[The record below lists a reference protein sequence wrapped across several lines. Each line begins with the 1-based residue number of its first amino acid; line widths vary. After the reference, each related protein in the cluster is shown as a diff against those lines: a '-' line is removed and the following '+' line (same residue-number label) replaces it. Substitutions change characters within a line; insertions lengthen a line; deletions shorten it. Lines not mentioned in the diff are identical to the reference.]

1 MKNNRKFICTNA
13 NPENLFI
20 LYRSEFSM
28 LYQKSILTALIKRGV
43 ITKEQAEK
51 CCKNLEKGKAKV

>member
-1 MKNNRKFICTNA
+1 MKDNRKFICTNA

-28 LYQKSILTALIKRGV
+28 LYQKSILSALINRGV

-51 CCKNLEKGKAKV
+51 CCQDLEKRKAEV